1 MNEKET
7 NNTSWLD
14 GQTMTIPIEEFIKL
28 RIEMAQLEK
37 KNNDLYSR
45 IWSAES
51 RLEETQKNLDD
62 AKAQIAELLGIKEL
76 EKVKEEQDAQHL

>member
-1 MNEKET
+1 MNEEET

-28 RIEMAQLEK
+28 RIEMAQFEK
-37 KNNDLYSR
+37 KNDDLYSR
-45 IWSAES
+45 VWNAES

-76 EKVKEEQDAQHL
+76 EKVKEEQDA

>member
-1 MNEKET
+1 MNEEET

-14 GQTMTIPIEEFIKL
+14 GQTMTIPIEKFIKL
-28 RIEMAQLEK
+28 KIEMAQLEK
-37 KNNDLYSR
+37 KNDDLYSR

-62 AKAQIAELLGIKEL
+62 AKAQIAELLGIKE
-76 EKVKEEQDAQHL
+76 EQDA

>member
-37 KNNDLYSR
+37 KNDDLYSR

-76 EKVKEEQDAQHL
+76 EKVKEEQDA

>member
-1 MNEKET
+1 MNEEET

-28 RIEMAQLEK
+28 RIEMARLEK
-37 KNNDLYSR
+37 KNDDLYSR
-45 IWSAES
+45 IWSTES

-76 EKVKEEQDAQHL
+76 EKVKEEQDA

>member
-1 MNEKET
+1 MNEEET

-37 KNNDLYSR
+37 KNDDLYSR
-45 IWSAES
+45 VWNAES

-76 EKVKEEQDAQHL
+76 EKVKEEQDA

>member
-37 KNNDLYSR
+37 KNDDLYSR
-45 IWSAES
+45 VWNAEN

-76 EKVKEEQDAQHL
+76 EKVKEEQDA

>member
-1 MNEKET
+1 MNEEET

-28 RIEMAQLEK
+28 KIEMAQLEK
-37 KNNDLYSR
+37 KNDDLYSR

-76 EKVKEEQDAQHL
+76 EKVKEEQNA

>member
-28 RIEMAQLEK
+28 RLEMAQLEK
-37 KNNDLYSR
+37 KNDDLYSR

-51 RLEETQKNLDD
+51 RLEETQKNLND
-62 AKAQIAELLGIKEL
+62 AKAQIAELLG
-76 EKVKEEQDAQHL
+76 VKEQQNDDSLQHEND

>member
-28 RIEMAQLEK
+28 KIEMAQLEK
-37 KNNDLYSR
+37 KNDDLYSR

-76 EKVKEEQDAQHL
+76 EKVKEEQDA

>member
-28 RIEMAQLEK
+28 RLEMAQLEK
-37 KNNDLYSR
+37 KNDDLYSR

-76 EKVKEEQDAQHL
+76 EKVKEEQDA

>member
-1 MNEKET
+1 MNEEET

-37 KNNDLYSR
+37 KNDDLYSR

-76 EKVKEEQDAQHL
+76 EKVKEEQDA

>member
-1 MNEKET
+1 MNEKEI

-37 KNNDLYSR
+37 KNDDLYSR

-76 EKVKEEQDAQHL
+76 EKVKEEQDA

>member
-37 KNNDLYSR
+37 KNDDLYSR
-45 IWSAES
+45 VWNAES

-76 EKVKEEQDAQHL
+76 EKVKEEQDA

>member
-76 EKVKEEQDAQHL
+76 EKVKEEQDA

>member
-28 RIEMAQLEK
+28 KIEMAQLEK
-37 KNNDLYSR
+37 KNDDLYSR
-45 IWSAES
+45 VWNAES

-76 EKVKEEQDAQHL
+76 EKVKEEQDA

>member
-1 MNEKET
+1 MNEEET

-28 RIEMAQLEK
+28 KIEMAQLEK
-37 KNNDLYSR
+37 KNDDLYSR
-45 IWSAES
+45 IWDTES
-51 RLEETQKNLDD
+51 KLEETQKNLDD

-76 EKVKEEQDAQHL
+76 EKVKEEQDA

>member
-28 RIEMAQLEK
+28 RLEMAQLEK
-37 KNNDLYSR
+37 KNDDLYSR

-62 AKAQIAELLGIKEL
+62 AKAQISELLGIKEL
-76 EKVKEEQDAQHL
+76 EKVKEEQDA

>member
-37 KNNDLYSR
+37 KNDDLYSR
-45 IWSAES
+45 VWSAES

-76 EKVKEEQDAQHL
+76 EKVKEEQDA

>member
-28 RIEMAQLEK
+28 KIEMAQLEK
-37 KNNDLYSR
+37 KNDDLYSR
-45 IWSAES
+45 IWDSES
-51 RLEETQKNLDD
+51 KLEETQKNLED

-76 EKVKEEQDAQHL
+76 EKVKEEQDA

>member
-28 RIEMAQLEK
+28 KIEMAQLEK
-37 KNNDLYSR
+37 KNDDLYSR
-45 IWSAES
+45 VWNAES

-76 EKVKEEQDAQHL
+76 EKVKGEQDA

>member
-37 KNNDLYSR
+37 KNDDLYSR
-45 IWSAES
+45 VWSAES
-51 RLEETQKNLDD
+51 RIEETQKNLDD

-76 EKVKEEQDAQHL
+76 EKVKEEQDA

>member
-1 MNEKET
+1 MNEEET

-28 RIEMAQLEK
+28 KIEMAQLEK
-37 KNNDLYSR
+37 KNDDLYSR

-76 EKVKEEQDAQHL
+76 EKVKEEQDA

>member
-28 RIEMAQLEK
+28 RLEMAQLEK
-37 KNNDLYSR
+37 KNDDLYSR

-62 AKAQIAELLGIKEL
+62 AKAQISELLGIKEL
-76 EKVKEEQDAQHL
+76 EKAKEEQDA